1 MIQNTTLSFF
11 HLTEASQQVSILRHM
26 PLSYFLILDEVF
38 LLVLM
43 MGEAVMSPADPIEK
57 GKVGITHRVAK
68 HEGAHACAVG
78 LKG

>member
-1 MIQNTTLSFF
+1 
-11 HLTEASQQVSILRHM
+11 M

-38 LLVLM
+38 LFVLM
-43 MGEAVMSPADPIEK
+43 MGEAVMPPADPIEK
-57 GKVGITHRVAK
+57 GKVGITHCVAK